1 MKFSAKTNQKL
12 IAMYT
17 GVKLNNDD
25 FHITVFKDL
34 INDGLITPSDN
45 YHDKTIYL
53 TDKGIAYVEEYL
65 STHPQTTYDKLKKWV
80 KDNFLQ
86 IITVITSLATL
97 IITIL
102 FHYI

>member
-1 MKFSAKTNQKL
+1 MKFSVKTNQML
-12 IAMYT
+12 IAMYK

-25 FHITVFKDL
+25 FHIFVFKDL
-34 INDGLITPSDN
+34 IKDGLITPSDN

-80 KDNFLQ
+80 KDNFLS
-86 IITVITSLATL
+86 IIA
-97 IITIL
+97 IIISIIAL
-102 FHYI
+102 LKP